1 VRHKFVQLPPT
12 VDPLWWLASP
22 TPGYTVS
29 PRSREPVLTNTE
41 TPTVPA
47 QPPKRS
53 RLIQR
58 WPALRRW
65 LGKGLPAGAGH
76 DASAQSIRD
85 YFRHKAGGQG
95 YTLSH
100 SQQRVID
107 CMAQQASLLFGAGN
121 RTAPSLYLF
130 GAVGRGK
137 SWLLDGFFQALPI
150 TQKRRLHFHQFF
162 AQLHQGMFSHR
173 EQNDALEVT
182 LDELLEDCRVLCFDE
197 FHVHDI
203 GDAMLITRLFKAL
216 FKRRILLLVTSNY
229 APEGLLPNPLYHARF
244 KPVIELIN
252 TRMQVMEVG
261 GPHDYRSQARHSAH
275 QIFTQGHYVWPATPA
290 QRTALELPPADTP
303 AIQISIGTRQFQ
315 ARLCEERRVG
325 FTFGDLCEQPT
336 AVMDYLELCRRFDRW
351 IIDDLPELGEC
362 SIAAQQRFINL
373 IDVLY
378 DQDKH
383 LTLLGRLPLCESLDG
398 YAIDLARTRSRLG
411 QLQEMHNND

>member
-1 VRHKFVQLPPT
+1 M
-12 VDPLWWLASP
+12 
-22 TPGYTVS
+22 
-29 PRSREPVLTNTE
+29 
-41 TPTVPA
+41 PA
-47 QPPKRS
+47 HLPKRS

-65 LGKGLPAGAGH
+65 LGKGLPASVGH
-76 DASAQSIRD
+76 DASAQSIHD
-85 YFRHKAGGQG
+85 YFRHKASGQG

-100 SQQRVID
+100 SQQRVIE
-107 CMAQQASLLFGAGN
+107 CMAQQASLLLGASG

-173 EQNDALEVT
+173 EQDDALEVT

-244 KPVIELIN
+244 KPVIELIF
-252 TRMQVMEVG
+252 
-261 GPHDYRSQARHSAH
+261 AH
-275 QIFTQGHYVWPATPA
+275 AGDGSRRPA
-290 QRTALELPPADTP
+290 
-303 AIQISIGTRQFQ
+303 
-315 ARLCEERRVG
+315 
-325 FTFGDLCEQPT
+325 
-336 AVMDYLELCRRFDRW
+336 
-351 IIDDLPELGEC
+351 
-362 SIAAQQRFINL
+362 
-373 IDVLY
+373 
-378 DQDKH
+378 
-383 LTLLGRLPLCESLDG
+383 
-398 YAIDLARTRSRLG
+398 
-411 QLQEMHNND
+411 